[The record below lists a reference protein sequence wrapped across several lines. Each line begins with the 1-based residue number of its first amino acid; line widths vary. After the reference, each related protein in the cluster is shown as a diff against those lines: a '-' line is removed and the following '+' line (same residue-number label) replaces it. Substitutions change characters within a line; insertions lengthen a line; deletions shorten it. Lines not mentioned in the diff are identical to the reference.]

1 MSDSD
6 SFEGTP
12 PELKKIAESINSE
25 LLPQKSK
32 ARYEVQYSIFK
43 KWREE
48 KQAKVS
54 SENVLL
60 AYFTELVD
68 KNKKSLWCIYSMLKS
83 CIILYEN
90 IYISKYAKL
99 ISYLKRKTA
108 NHIPKKSKVLEEH
121 DVATFIEQAPD
132 EEFLL
137 MKVILVIGVS
147 GACRRE
153 ELYKMTLEDI
163 KYKDDILLITIPITK
178 TSTSRTFVISKSTW
192 VELVKKYI
200 EIRKKI
206 EKIKERLFLKYYSG
220 KCVNVP
226 IGINAIGM
234 IPSKIASY
242 LKLENPT
249 EFTGHCFRR
258 SSATLLVNRGGDL
271 LSLKQFG
278 GWKSSTVAEGYVA
291 ESLKRKIDVAQMM
304 TEESGASTSKI
315 TKMISDVDQVTS
327 RTEVEVEHT
336 DSISNI
342 NENKLISG
350 LFSHVQDCSIN
361 VNVYNNCVFEKK

>member
-12 PELKKIAESINSE
+12 PELKKLAESINSE

-90 IYISKYAKL
+90 IDISKYAKL

-178 TSTSRTFVISKSTW
+178 TSTSR
-192 VELVKKYI
+192 
-200 EIRKKI
+200 
-206 EKIKERLFLKYYSG
+206 
-220 KCVNVP
+220 
-226 IGINAIGM
+226 
-234 IPSKIASY
+234 
-242 LKLENPT
+242 
-249 EFTGHCFRR
+249 
-258 SSATLLVNRGGDL
+258 
-271 LSLKQFG
+271 
-278 GWKSSTVAEGYVA
+278 
-291 ESLKRKIDVAQMM
+291 
-304 TEESGASTSKI
+304 
-315 TKMISDVDQVTS
+315 
-327 RTEVEVEHT
+327 
-336 DSISNI
+336 
-342 NENKLISG
+342 
-350 LFSHVQDCSIN
+350 IN
-361 VNVYNNCVFEKK
+361 VLFNKILPW

>member
-6 SFEGTP
+6 SFEGTS
-12 PELKKIAESINSE
+12 PELKKLAESINSE

-90 IYISKYAKL
+90 IDISKYAKL

-108 NHIPKKSKVLEEH
+108 NDIPKKSKILEEH
-121 DVATFIEQAPD
+121 DVANFIKQAPD

-147 GACRRE
+147 GAYRRK

-163 KYKDDILLITIPITK
+163 KYKDDILLITTPLQK
-178 TSTSRTFVISKSTW
+178 Q
-192 VELVKKYI
+192 
-200 EIRKKI
+200 
-206 EKIKERLFLKYYSG
+206 
-220 KCVNVP
+220 VP
-226 IGINAIGM
+226 AVH
-234 IPSKIASY
+234 
-242 LKLENPT
+242 L
-249 EFTGHCFRR
+249 
-258 SSATLLVNRGGDL
+258 
-271 LSLKQFG
+271 
-278 GWKSSTVAEGYVA
+278 
-291 ESLKRKIDVAQMM
+291 
-304 TEESGASTSKI
+304 
-315 TKMISDVDQVTS
+315 
-327 RTEVEVEHT
+327 
-336 DSISNI
+336 
-342 NENKLISG
+342 
-350 LFSHVQDCSIN
+350 
-361 VNVYNNCVFEKK
+361 